1 MSNQTLFY
9 ICGIALA
16 VSAVSVSFLGLKVRS
31 FPGRAMPL
39 VVLWFAL
46 LVGASTTF
54 AVLHGKD
61 EDKARAAEL
70 QKAGTEIENA
80 QGSAPYENEGAEG
93 GESEQAEQEVE
104 GEAEGGSQE
113 EKSSSSGGPPQ
124 GAAKKGAASQVAS
137 TTLQLAAS
145 KTALAFDTSELSAKA
160 GKVTIDFENPSAIEH
175 DVAIA
180 KGGKQ
185 LAVSEKITEGNTSV
199 SAELQP
205 GTYTFLCTVPG
216 HAAAGMEGTLV
227 VK

>member
-9 ICGIALA
+9 IFGIALA

-39 VVLWFAL
+39 VVLWFAM

-70 QKAGTEIENA
+70 KKAGTEIESA

-93 GESEQAEQEVE
+93 GESEQAGQ
-104 GEAEGGSQE
+104 EAEGGSQE
-113 EKSSSSGGPPQ
+113 EKSSSSGGSRQ
-124 GAAKKGAASQVAS
+124 GAAKKGAAPQVAS

-185 LAVSEKITEGNTSV
+185 IAVSEKITEGSTAV